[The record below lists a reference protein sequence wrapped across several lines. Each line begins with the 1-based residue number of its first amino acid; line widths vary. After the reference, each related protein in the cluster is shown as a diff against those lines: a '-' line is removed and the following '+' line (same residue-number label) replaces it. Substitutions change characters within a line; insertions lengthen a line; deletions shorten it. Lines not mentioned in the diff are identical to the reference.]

1 MERPVCCVKTKEE
14 ITSKRIDKTAG
25 TNLIFKINSV
35 STKKNLQMKKE
46 KEDYIKSQSLK

>member
-14 ITSKRIDKTAG
+14 IISKRKDKTAG

-35 STKKNLQMKKE
+35 STKKNLQIKRE
-46 KEDYIKSQSLK
+46 KEDNKKSRSLK